1 MKKRILAVLLC
12 MSTVFAMTACGGS
25 NGESVNNTESTET
38 AMPMVDLAKYEV
50 NYADYVTLADYS
62 AIPVELSDTYEV
74 TDEDVKQYVVDW
86 FQYYGP
92 FYVVDETKT
101 VIGEGDIVDVS
112 YVGKLD
118 GVAFD
123 GGSAENQ
130 IIDVSGNCAAGGG
143 TTYIDGFTA
152 GLLGAEVGSE
162 IDCDVTFPENY
173 GNEELAGKAVVFTFT
188 VNSIQR
194 PITFEEINDDFA
206 KEYAG
211 TENVNE
217 MYEMVKEGLIEENTY
232 YRIQEISTGIQE
244 YLIANCQVE
253 IPSDFFAD
261 LMEAFRNVFIQ
272 NYCGGDETQLEEVL
286 TSDYN
291 MTLEEAEEEWKQ
303 ELIREVKINFILNTI
318 AEEMGL
324 ELDVEAY
331 EAQLEEYVSYY
342 GVESADVFFESY
354 GYGDVVYGE
363 KRMKEMFVQSDLLE
377 KMSETV
383 VITIAQP
390 AEEVTESTEIVE
402 ETE

>member
-244 YLIANCQVE
+244 YLIA
-253 IPSDFFAD
+253 I
-261 LMEAFRNVFIQ
+261 VFKIK
-272 NYCGGDETQLEEVL
+272 LIF
-286 TSDYN
+286 TS
-291 MTLEEAEEEWKQ
+291 
-303 ELIREVKINFILNTI
+303 RINSCFHSSSASSRVIL
-318 AEEMGL
+318 
-324 ELDVEAY
+324 
-331 EAQLEEYVSYY
+331 
-342 GVESADVFFESY
+342 
-354 GYGDVVYGE
+354 
-363 KRMKEMFVQSDLLE
+363 
-377 KMSETV
+377 
-383 VITIAQP
+383 
-390 AEEVTESTEIVE
+390 
-402 ETE
+402 